1 MPKYFYISPKNKL
14 KFDTGTFVEITG
26 LKVRDFFDL
35 ESAKRLILENYRY
48 ALEPFGKIKLK
59 INDIQ
64 VHVKDLEEEFEQFG
78 KIKSRKELSGVL
90 KIKGGSELKI
100 NGKVY
105 ILEFEPK
112 SSRLKIDP
120 GLDIVV
126 FGKKICGGEAFKL
139 EYNIK
144 PNYAFAGYVRCDE
157 LIQIVKTSK
166 DGLNKNTKI
175 WSEFQKGIA
184 KILEKYTLKKRKFG
198 ERKKSVI

>member
-14 KFDTGTFVEITG
+14 KFDTGTCEEITG
-26 LKVRDFFDL
+26 LKDRDFFDL
-35 ESAKRLILENYRY
+35 ESAKRLILENDRY

-120 GLDIVV
+120 GLDI
-126 FGKKICGGEAFKL
+126 E
-139 EYNIK
+139 
-144 PNYAFAGYVRCDE
+144 
-157 LIQIVKTSK
+157 S
-166 DGLNKNTKI
+166 
-175 WSEFQKGIA
+175 
-184 KILEKYTLKKRKFG
+184 LEKRFVGGKHLSWSTT
-198 ERKKSVI
+198 